1 MELFYS
7 TNIDDNTILL
17 DEIES
22 THCLR
27 VLRHKTGDSIEV
39 TDGIGHR
46 YSGIIS
52 AASKICKVE
61 ITEKHFEQPL
71 NKQLHI
77 AIAPPKSID
86 RFEWF
91 LEKSTE
97 LGIETITPLL
107 CRYSERKHIN
117 AERCGKIILAAMKQ
131 SNRVYLPV
139 LNEMISLEK
148 FITIPSTAKKLIAH
162 CEESEKL
169 TLEKSIA
176 AEQVIVLIGPEGDFA
191 PHEIKLAID
200 AGYENIS
207 LGEKRLR
214 TETAA
219 LHVCSAFALKNRT
232 GQS

>member
-1 MELFYS
+1 
-7 TNIDDNTILL
+7 
-17 DEIES
+17 
-22 THCLR
+22 
-27 VLRHKTGDSIEV
+27 
-39 TDGIGHR
+39 
-46 YSGIIS
+46 
-52 AASKICKVE
+52 
-61 ITEKHFEQPL
+61 
-71 NKQLHI
+71 I

-91 LEKSTE
+91 LEKATE
-97 LGIETITPLL
+97 LGIETITPLQ

-117 AERCGKIILAAMKQ
+117 AERCGKILLAAMKQ
-131 SNRVYLPV
+131 SKRVYLPV
-139 LNEMISLEK
+139 LNEMISFEK

-207 LGEKRLR
+207 LGQKRLR

-219 LHVCSAFALKNRT
+219 LLVCSAFALKNRT

>member
-1 MELFYS
+1 
-7 TNIDDNTILL
+7 
-17 DEIES
+17 
-22 THCLR
+22 
-27 VLRHKTGDSIEV
+27 
-39 TDGIGHR
+39 
-46 YSGIIS
+46 
-52 AASKICKVE
+52 
-61 ITEKHFEQPL
+61 
-71 NKQLHI
+71 
-77 AIAPPKSID
+77 
-86 RFEWF
+86 
-91 LEKSTE
+91 
-97 LGIETITPLL
+97 
-107 CRYSERKHIN
+107 
-117 AERCGKIILAAMKQ
+117 
-131 SNRVYLPV
+131 
-139 LNEMISLEK
+139 EK